1 MPSIPFVVPSEHSIR
16 ARFRVLIFGSRPR
29 CPRCGKTDAR
39 TSGHR
44 YHCRR
49 CRRKF
54 SLTSGT
60 WLKATKLSWRQRW
73 ILLWCFCHRYQPRQA
88 ASLAD
93 VTIRIAREWYDRF
106 RTHLPDRGRV
116 LKLHVIAD
124 EGYFGKRRT
133 GNQRIVAGAL
143 EPRSKEI
150 RLRIVPDT
158 EQDSLEK
165 FLWDHVSLQ
174 TMVWTDAHK
183 SYGDIAWMGYG
194 HEREVHEHG
203 QFGKTSAIERVW
215 SFSKWLTRRMYHH
228 VWGERLPRYLREIEW
243 RFSAPETFA
252 SPLTLAE
259 ILLRPVPRSD

>member
-1 MPSIPFVVPSEHSIR
+1 MDTIPFVVPSEHGIK
-16 ARFRVLIFGSRPR
+16 ARFRQLIFGVHPR
-29 CPRCGKTDAR
+29 CPRCQRQNVRVVAN
-39 TSGHR
+39 R
-44 YHCRR
+44 YHCRS

-60 WLKATKLSWRQRW
+60 WLAGMKLSWTQLW

-88 ASLAD
+88 ASLAE
-93 VTIRIAREWYDRF
+93 VTLKSARTWYGRF
-106 RTHLPDRGRV
+106 RTQLPERGRV
-116 LKLHVIAD
+116 LRLHVVAD

-143 EPRSKEI
+143 EPRSKEV
-150 RLRIVPDT
+150 RLRMIPDT
-158 EQDSLEK
+158 EQDSIER

-194 HEREVHEHG
+194 HDWEIHERG
-203 QFGKTSAIERVW
+203 QFGKTSPIERVW

-228 VWGERLPRYLREIEW
+228 VWAENLPHSLREIEW
-243 RFSAPETFA
+243 RFSAPGTFA